1 LGSVAVGMLLVA
13 ARVCAE
19 EGSDPDTPQRPELRS
34 NRWQEDWSALSD
46 PALRTGPMDRLKYL
60 RLFARDDPG
69 RFVSLGANGRERM
82 ESNDAP
88 GFGLNG
94 QADTYLLQRLQM
106 HADVNFNP
114 RWRLF
119 VQVEDVRSFGKA
131 DPSPTDRNPLDL
143 RNAFIGYKVTLGEG
157 TLREGTLM
165 ARLGRQDFAFEQQRF
180 LSLRDG
186 PNVRQSFDAA
196 LLRFE
201 RGDWEVSGFLSQPV
215 QYNADEPFDDLSSGR
230 LRFDLLR
237 AEHHGPGDRS
247 LSFFYARYAADDADY
262 LDGDGQERRHVLDLR
277 SSGAA
282 GNWDWNVEAMV
293 QGGDVGTTDVQA
305 WALAARGGYT
315 LTRHAWLPR
324 LGIQIDSAS
333 GDRRRGDGRIETFNP
348 LFPNGSYSFSLAGY
362 TGYVNLVQLKPSI
375 GLEPAVGVQATAAIG
390 LLWRQ
395 SIADAVYLQP
405 DIPVAATAGQPGRRT
420 GAYAQL
426 QAEWTLSRNVSL
438 AAEFVH
444 YRIADV
450 LRDAGGSD
458 SNYAGVELNLAW

>member
-1 LGSVAVGMLLVA
+1 MLLVA
-13 ARVCAE
+13 TRVCADE
-19 EGSDPDTPQRPELRS
+19 RSGAETPERPELRS
-34 NRWQEDWSALSD
+34 NRWQEDWSALAD
-46 PALRTGPMDRLKYL
+46 PASRTGPMDRLKYL
-60 RLFARDDPG
+60 PMFSDDDPG
-69 RFVSLGANGRERM
+69 SFVSLGANGRERM

-106 HADVNFNP
+106 HGDVNFNA

-143 RNAFIGYKVTLGEG
+143 RNAFIGYKAP
-157 TLREGTLM
+157 LRAGTLM

-196 LLRFE
+196 LLRYE

-215 QYNADEPFDDLSSGR
+215 QYHADEPFDDLSNR
-230 LRFDLLR
+230 HLRFDLLR

-262 LDGDGQERRHVLDLR
+262 LDGAGQERRHALDVR

-282 GNWDWNVEAMV
+282 GNWDWDVEAMA
-293 QGGDVGTTDVQA
+293 QDGDVGNADAQA

-315 LTRHAWLPR
+315 LTNQSWLPR
-324 LGIQIDSAS
+324 LGLQIDSAS

-362 TGYVNLVQLKPSI
+362 TGYVNLIQLKPSI
-375 GLEPAVGVQATAAIG
+375 RVEPVAGVQATASIG
-390 LLWRQ
+390 VLWRQ
-395 SIADAVYLQP
+395 SLADAVYLQP
-405 DIPVAATAGQPGRRT
+405 DIAVAATAGQPGRRT
-420 GAYAQL
+420 GTYAQL

-438 AAEFVH
+438 AAELVH
-444 YRIADV
+444 YRVADV

-458 SNYAGVELNLAW
+458 SNYAGVELSFAW